1 MRNPA
6 AQGRRDANHAEI
18 TQAFEKLGCK
28 VVDLSHVGRCPDIL
42 VGHQFGNELV
52 EIKTEKGTFTKA
64 QKEFKWPN
72 VISIVRT
79 LDDVYALV
87 TKWRGKCYK

>member
-52 EIKTEKGTFTKA
+52 EIKTVKGTLTRA
-64 QKEFKWPN
+64 QKNFEWPN
-72 VISIVRT
+72 KIPVVRT
-79 LDDVYALV
+79 MDDVFALV
-87 TKWRGKCYK
+87 SKWRARI